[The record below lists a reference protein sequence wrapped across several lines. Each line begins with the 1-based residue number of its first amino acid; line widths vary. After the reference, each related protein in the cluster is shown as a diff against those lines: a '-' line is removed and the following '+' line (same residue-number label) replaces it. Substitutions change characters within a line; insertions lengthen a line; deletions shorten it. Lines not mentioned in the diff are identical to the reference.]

1 MITVGVVC
9 VKVRGLWSVQSTHRG
24 LFVWSIGSG
33 GVVESPFGY
42 RTQAI
47 VRVEEERFCR
57 AILYE
62 ASKLGRGGLFGG
74 EMPVML
80 VRVVK

>member
-24 LFVWSIGSG
+24 LFVWSIGNG
-33 GVVESPFGY
+33 GVVGSPFGY

-47 VRVEEERFCR
+47 VSLPMFHD
-57 AILYE
+57 AFWT
-62 ASKLGRGGLFGG
+62 LFGRFLNKWCPG
-74 EMPVML
+74 HP
-80 VRVVK
+80 